1 MTTATDSRGRVDL
14 VEHGLRASGKVFWNP
29 TTSQLYEHALRRG
42 DGRLAEGGPLA
53 VDTGAHTG
61 RSPKDK
67 FIVRESSSDDRI
79 WWGDVN
85 LPFEESAYER
95 LREKITAHLD
105 GADVYVVD
113 AFA

>member
-29 TTSQLYEHALRRG
+29 TTSQLYEHALERG
-42 DGRLAEGGPLA
+42 DGRPVEGGPLA

-67 FIVRESSSDDRI
+67 FVVQEPGSAARI

-85 LPFEESAYER
+85 KPLPEERFEG
-95 LREKITAHLD
+95 LREKVVAHLESRD
-105 GADVYVVD
+105 RLYVV
-113 AFA
+113 